1 MIVVVGIWN
10 GLLLGALGAVI
21 VWRERLLEWVTG
33 ADLDGRYE
41 RDASGDELSGA
52 SRCRARA
59 HVSGCASR
67 LFLRQPEPAVLR
79 SERKWPFPA
88 RVLRAAAIA

>member
-1 MIVVVGIWN
+1 MDNVTIVVVGIWN

-41 RDASGDELSGA
+41 QDASGDDQWSAFLAEHPELS
-52 SRCRARA
+52 
-59 HVSGCASR
+59 
-67 LFLRQPEPAVLR
+67 
-79 SERKWPFPA
+79 
-88 RVLRAAAIA
+88 

>member
-1 MIVVVGIWN
+1 MDNVKIVVVGIWN

-41 RDASGDELSGA
+41 WDASGDDQWSAFLAEHPELS
-52 SRCRARA
+52 
-59 HVSGCASR
+59 
-67 LFLRQPEPAVLR
+67 
-79 SERKWPFPA
+79 
-88 RVLRAAAIA
+88 

>member
-1 MIVVVGIWN
+1 MDTVTIVVVGIWN

-41 RDASGDELSGA
+41 RDASRDDQWSVFLAEHPELS
-52 SRCRARA
+52 
-59 HVSGCASR
+59 
-67 LFLRQPEPAVLR
+67 
-79 SERKWPFPA
+79 
-88 RVLRAAAIA
+88 

>member
-1 MIVVVGIWN
+1 MDNVTIVVVGIWN

-41 RDASGDELSGA
+41 RDGSGDDQWSAFLAEHPELS
-52 SRCRARA
+52 
-59 HVSGCASR
+59 
-67 LFLRQPEPAVLR
+67 
-79 SERKWPFPA
+79 
-88 RVLRAAAIA
+88 

>member
-1 MIVVVGIWN
+1 MDTVTIVVVGIWN

-41 RDASGDELSGA
+41 RDASGDQHWSAFLAKHPEL
-52 SRCRARA
+52 R
-59 HVSGCASR
+59 
-67 LFLRQPEPAVLR
+67 
-79 SERKWPFPA
+79 
-88 RVLRAAAIA
+88 

>member
-1 MIVVVGIWN
+1 MDTVTIVVVGIWN

-41 RDASGDELSGA
+41 WDARGDEQWSA
-52 SRCRARA
+52 
-59 HVSGCASR
+59 
-67 LFLRQPEPAVLR
+67 FLAEHPELR
-79 SERKWPFPA
+79 
-88 RVLRAAAIA
+88 